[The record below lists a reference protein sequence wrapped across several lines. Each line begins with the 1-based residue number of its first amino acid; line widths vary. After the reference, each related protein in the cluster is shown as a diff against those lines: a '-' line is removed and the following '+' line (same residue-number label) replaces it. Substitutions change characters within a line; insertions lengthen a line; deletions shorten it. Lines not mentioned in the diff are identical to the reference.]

1 LSVLIKKKIYYN
13 IKMSEENPFDDIDM
27 ICEFISCRIS
37 FDNSAQL
44 EQFIKELNERI
55 RDSFDPDYSS
65 ESSVSSEEID
75 EKEIIKEKVK
85 VKKDKEDFYE
95 IIVD

>member
-1 LSVLIKKKIYYN
+1 
-13 IKMSEENPFDDIDM
+13 MSEINPFDDIDM
-27 ICEFISCRIS
+27 ICEYISCRIS
-37 FDNSAQL
+37 FDNNSQL

-75 EKEIIKEKVK
+75 EKEVVKEKFK
-85 VKKDKEDFYE
+85 VKKDKKDFYE

>member
-1 LSVLIKKKIYYN
+1 
-13 IKMSEENPFDDIDM
+13 MSEINPFDDIDM
-27 ICEFISCRIS
+27 ICEYISCRIS
-37 FDNSAQL
+37 FDNNSQL

-75 EKEIIKEKVK
+75 EKEVVKEKFK
-85 VKKDKEDFYE
+85 VKKDEKDFYE

>member
-1 LSVLIKKKIYYN
+1 
-13 IKMSEENPFDDIDM
+13 MSEINPFDDIDM
-27 ICEFISCRIS
+27 ICEYISCRIS
-37 FDNSAQL
+37 FDNNSQL

-75 EKEIIKEKVK
+75 EKEVVKEKFK
-85 VKKDKEDFYE
+85 VKTDEKDFYE

>member
-1 LSVLIKKKIYYN
+1 
-13 IKMSEENPFDDIDM
+13 MSEINPFDDIDM
-27 ICEFISCRIS
+27 ICEYISCRIC
-37 FDNSAQL
+37 FDNNAQM

-75 EKEIIKEKVK
+75 ETEIVKEKVK
-85 VKKDKEDFYE
+85 VKKDKEEFYE
-95 IIVD
+95 LIVE